1 MQAIPIDAQQVG
13 VLSNQ
18 FADLSKLSTIEST
31 IVFEFYRIQVHAHT
45 LSFTMNM
52 YMRGL
57 MVVQM
62 NSHIISVLASMQ
74 NGYQL

>member
-1 MQAIPIDAQQVG
+1 MQAIPIVTQQVG

-18 FADLSKLSTIEST
+18 IADLSKLSTIESA
-31 IVFEFYRIQVHAHT
+31 IVFEFYRLQVHTHT

-57 MVVQM
+57 MVVRM

-74 NGYQL
+74 YGYQL